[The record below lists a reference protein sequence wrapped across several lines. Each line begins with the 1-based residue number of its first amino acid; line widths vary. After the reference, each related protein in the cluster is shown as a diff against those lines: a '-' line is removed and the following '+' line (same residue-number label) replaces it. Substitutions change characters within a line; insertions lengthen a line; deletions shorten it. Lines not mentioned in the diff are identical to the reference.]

1 MYLSKNEFSNLVL
14 NAPLI
19 SVDICILKNNYI
31 LIGKRKNNPAKD
43 FYFVPGGRIRKNE
56 CIDDAVDR
64 LLINEIGYQFKN
76 DKNKSKKSLG
86 YYEHFYDDNF
96 HGNSNFSTHYVV
108 LAFIIKFE
116 DIKKTNIVD
125 LKKDQHSNYVW
136 FEFKKDN
143 LNNLKIHKYTYA
155 YFEKINL

>member
-1 MYLSKNEFSNLVL
+1 MFLNENEFSNLIQ

-56 CIDDAVDR
+56 CIDAAVDR
-64 LLINEIGYQFKN
+64 LLVNEIGYQFKN
-76 DKNKSKKSLG
+76 NKNKLKKSLG

-96 HGNSNFSTHYVV
+96 QDNSKFSTHYVV
-108 LAFIIKFE
+108 LPFIIQFE
-116 DIKKTNIVD
+116 DIKKTKIVD
-125 LKKDQHSNYVW
+125 SKKDQHSNYVW
-136 FEFKKDN
+136 FEFKRDN
-143 LNNLKIHKYTYA
+143 LNNLKIHQYTSA
-155 YFEKINL
+155 YFEKFN